1 MFVCDPHPIS
11 KQATIPTICRTQNE
25 EDGHLRLVWRPGVDP
40 VILCHYMVVVS
51 VETKCL
57 EECGDFGKIFWKVA
71 MDLGGL
77 GEVIYRH
84 VRQLPGILPVFV
96 GW

>member
-1 MFVCDPHPIS
+1 
-11 KQATIPTICRTQNE
+11 
-25 EDGHLRLVWRPGVDP
+25 
-40 VILCHYMVVVS
+40 MVVVS